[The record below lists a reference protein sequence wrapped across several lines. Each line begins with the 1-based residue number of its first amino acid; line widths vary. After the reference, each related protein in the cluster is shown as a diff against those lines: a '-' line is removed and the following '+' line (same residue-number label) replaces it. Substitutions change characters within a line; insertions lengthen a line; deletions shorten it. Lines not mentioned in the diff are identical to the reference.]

1 MQDPL
6 RGGKDQLLVDILSIV
21 HANDEKAKAEDVKKA
36 ASRPRLVPEL
46 LLQLARLVSP
56 F

>member
-1 MQDPL
+1 M
-6 RGGKDQLLVDILSIV
+6 LSII
-21 HANDEKAKAEDVKKA
+21 HANDEEAKAEDLKKA
-36 ASRPRLVPEL
+36 SSRPRLVPEL